1 MQILYNTNNLSITT
15 SCKLHSTNKKKI
27 LIIIHK
33 QENNNIFVINIYCSW
48 LERRIRWKTL
58 NIRILPVHWQLL
70 STEIGEKARWR
81 WCWSV
86 GSKGNTCRGSKKRGR
101 RRDVSDRCAS
111 ECALNPRPTWTRI
124 YEVEANGKKK
134 TRRKGNSRVSW
145 PYRVNPSNIHN
156 ETRDYKSIRNS
167 KTFHLLQIY
176 FVYDYLFENEYKEKI
191 WILFSCE
198 SQLLSKDRCNY
209 LYEKFYDF
217 IRLFILIEW
226 SKRWKLKIHDI

>member
-1 MQILYNTNNLSITT
+1 MIGTKDSMKNAKYQNFAGALAT
-15 SCKLHSTNKKKI
+15 SFN
-27 LIIIHK
+27 
-33 QENNNIFVINIYCSW
+33 
-48 LERRIRWKTL
+48 RD
-58 NIRILPVHWQLL
+58 
-70 STEIGEKARWR
+70 WR
-81 WCWSV
+81 KSEVEMVLV
-86 GSKGNTCRGSKKRGR
+86 GRFEGKHMPGSKKRGR

-167 KTFHLLQIY
+167 RTFHLLQIY